1 MSSRRIKDDEV
12 TSLAPLGQLASAASE
27 HVVGLDGLAII
38 VNPTNAV
45 SSLTKQQIADIF
57 TGTIHSWSDV
67 GGQNKPIHLYARD
80 DRSGTYDT
88 FKTMVLG
95 KKPLDPG
102 AKRIESSEELSDTVA
117 GDENGIGFIGLPY
130 VRSAKGVM
138 VQEAGSQPLLPSPMT
153 VSTEDYPLAR
163 RLYLYA
169 PLSVPIAARDFIDF
183 ALSEDGQKV
192 VQQVG
197 FVDLRPECDSNAA
210 QCAHCTREYKDVV
223 RNACRMSIDFR
234 FDAGTS
240 QLDTRGLRDLQR
252 LVTVMGRPESAGR
265 SLILLGFSDGKGAHA
280 DNLAL
285 SQVRVNT
292 VQQQLSARGLHV
304 DGVHV
309 FGPDMPV
316 ADDSSPEGRQRN
328 RRVEVWLR

>member
-1 MSSRRIKDDEV
+1 
-12 TSLAPLGQLASAASE
+12 
-27 HVVGLDGLAII
+27 
-38 VNPTNAV
+38 
-45 SSLTKQQIADIF
+45 
-57 TGTIHSWSDV
+57 
-67 GGQNKPIHLYARD
+67 
-80 DRSGTYDT
+80 
-88 FKTMVLG
+88 MVLG
-95 KKPLDPG
+95 KRPLDPG
-102 AKRIESSEELSDTVA
+102 AKRIESSEELSDAVA
-117 GDENGIGFIGLPY
+117 GDEGAIGFIGLPY

-138 VQEAGSQPLLPSPMT
+138 VQEAGSLPLLPSPMT

-197 FVDLRPECDSNAA
+197 FVDLRPKCDPNAA
-210 QCAHCTREYKDVV
+210 QCTHCTREYEEAVH
-223 RNACRMSIDFR
+223 NACRMSIDFR
-234 FDAGTS
+234 FDTGTA

-252 LVTVMGRPESAGR
+252 LVTMMGRPESASR
-265 SLILLGFSDGKGAHA
+265 SLILLGFSDGKGARA
-280 DNLAL
+280 DNVAL

-316 ADDSSPEGRQRN
+316 ADDSTPEGRQRN